1 MADEQYGDLA
11 AILGLQDKV
20 ALINGG
26 GQGIGRSSALLLA
39 TAGAHVAVVDT
50 VPDLGQGVVEE
61 VKALG
66 RRAAYLNI
74 NLLDDAGVAGLIPAV
89 LRELGGLDVVVNVV
103 GRPLWRATHEMSLD
117 EWDGQFRLNLD
128 YIFRSSQEAYT
139 YWRDRGRG
147 GSIVSISS
155 GSGTEASPGHAAYG
169 AAKAALIQLTETLGV
184 EWAPSG
190 VRVNAI
196 APGSIRTPRSVSRT
210 PPEME
215 AQIVEQIPAGR
226 RGESGDI
233 GKVVLFLASEL
244 SSYVTGQT
252 IIVDGGAMV
261 NNWFPV
267 RYSS

>member
-1 MADEQYGDLA
+1 VADEKYGDFT
-11 AILGLQDKV
+11 AILGLQGKK

-39 TAGAHVAVVDT
+39 TAGADVAIVDN
-50 VPDLGQGVVEE
+50 VPELGQAVVEE
-61 VKALG
+61 IKGLG
-66 RRAAYLNI
+66 RKSALLDI
-74 NLLDDAGVAGLIPAV
+74 NLLDDSQMTRLVPAV
-89 LRELGGLDVVVNVV
+89 VQELGGLDVVINVV
-103 GRPLWRATHEMSLD
+103 GRPLWRATHEMTLD

-128 YIFRSSQEAYT
+128 YIFRSSQEAFR

-169 AAKAALIQLTETLGV
+169 AAKAALIQLTQTLGV
-184 EWAPSG
+184 EWAAQG

-210 PPEME
+210 PAEME
-215 AQIVEQIPAGR
+215 AKIIEKVPMGR
-226 RGESGDI
+226 RGESDDI
-233 GKVVLFLASEL
+233 GKVVLFLASEM

-252 IIVDGGAMV
+252 IIVDGGAMIE
-261 NNWFPV
+261 NWFPV